1 MSEVEEVIN
10 GLLRLQDKLMRE
22 NNDTWLEERMSEN
35 MGNVAMLMVYDD
47 EGITKVALKLDSDM
61 KIRKTNEKPKHVITM
76 HVDTLLDLLTGDL
89 DFRDAYL
96 KGWLDFQGE
105 DYHFHAMLWAKAFER
120 LRGKLRRYG
129 VI

>member
-105 DYHFHAMLWAKAFER
+105 DYHFHAMLWAKSFER
-120 LRGKLRRYG
+120 LRGKLRKYG